1 MKLIWPVGDTRFYT
15 EYLAGHRVLEVKS
28 ALQETAV
35 SSEYTAWAMKQSYKA
50 DALKV
55 KKQILD
61 EDWWEDLTLMDNLS
75 KPIVDLLR
83 LVDSDLPTM
92 GKVNHICRNFC

>member
-1 MKLIWPVGDTRFYT
+1 M
-15 EYLAGHRVLEVKS
+15 LEVKS

-35 SSEYTAWAMKQSYKA
+35 SSEYTAWAVKQSYEA
-50 DALKV
+50 EAMKV

-61 EDWWEDLTLMDNLS
+61 EDWWEDLVLMDKLF

-92 GKVNHICRNFC
+92 GKASCSCRIPAIF